1 MNMYGMPDAVL
12 TASTPRVER
21 GQEEGIYRTIAKWAV
36 LVFAFL
42 LPLFVLP
49 VTSAMI
55 EANKFVFL
63 IVVASVALIAWFL
76 GIVVSG
82 TLRVRV
88 SPILTILAAFIGA
101 GILATA
107 LSVSP
112 EKSLF
117 GNGIVFAGS
126 LTSIIALSAI
136 ACVALHVFDDRG
148 RVLAKTL
155 GAGTLLALVIG
166 LLQLLEIY
174 ILGVDAFGSRAF
186 NTVGSVN
193 ALGMLAA
200 FSLPLFAKLRL
211 PLPRL
216 KKANVALVGVVVSLA
231 ILVILNWWVFWVVTI
246 AGMIGLIIWD
256 SVASLRMGERKFRM
270 AHFLLPMTVIVL
282 GVFLLIVHFSVPT
295 VRNALPVEVAPSF
308 GLSWDVMIKTFGKNL
323 ISGFGQENFLLAF
336 DRFGAQRLAQTTLGD
351 IRFLSGTS
359 EAMTMVVEQG
369 AVGILALG
377 TMLWMFGLALVRMAR
392 RVQSDEA
399 VHGAVFSMAV
409 AMLVGFFLFS
419 FEGTLMGVFFLLLAL
434 VALAAAADH
443 EELIHIEERP
453 AWSLAASLGFIT
465 VLISVLTGGY
475 FVASAYTGD
484 VQFAKALRVTDN
496 AQASESMARALAWA
510 PDTDRYLRAIAQRQV
525 AIIGTEIN
533 APAGSQDAERQAR
546 IQTAVNN
553 AIGAARRA
561 TEADSSDSLNWF
573 TLATTY
579 QQLLG
584 VLENADGLAEDAY
597 KKTADLRPGDP
608 TFSNQLGTMYL
619 AKADLSRQLA
629 RNAGANASR
638 FNAEAEASLI
648 KAEEH
653 FKKAIEMSSNFG
665 QAIYNLGAVYDRQGK
680 VKDAIREL
688 ERIVPANANNANM
701 LFELGLLY
709 YRDDRKTDAVA
720 AFERAVLISPDF
732 SNARWYLALILEE
745 QKKLPEAIEQVQRIL
760 SLEAN
765 KDNETIQEKL
775 VQLEQGLATIG
786 PDGALDEKPL

>member
-1 MNMYGMPDAVL
+1 MPDAVL
-12 TASTPRVER
+12 TASAPRVER
-21 GQEEGIYRTIAKWAV
+21 GQEEGIYRAIAKWAV

-49 VTSAMI
+49 VTTAAV
-55 EANKFVFL
+55 EANKFVL
-63 IVVASVALIAWFL
+63 VVVAASLALIAWFL

-82 TLRVRV
+82 TLRVRM
-88 SPILTILAAFIGA
+88 SPVLTILAAFIGA
-101 GILATA
+101 GILATVF
-107 LSVSP
+107 SVSP

-117 GNGIVFAGS
+117 GNGIGFAGS
-126 LTSIIALSAI
+126 LTSIIALSAL

-148 RVLAKTL
+148 RRLAQVFGG
-155 GAGTLLALVIG
+155 GALLALIIG

-174 ILGVDAFGSRAF
+174 LLGAAAFSSRAF

-193 ALGMLAA
+193 ALGMFAA

-211 PLPRL
+211 PLPRFEKVNL
-216 KKANVALVGVVVSLA
+216 AMIGVLVSLA
-231 ILVILNWWVFWVVTI
+231 ILVILNWWIFWTAAI
-246 AGMIGLIIWD
+246 AGMVGLIIWD
-256 SVASLRMGERKFRM
+256 SVASLRMGARTFRM
-270 AHFLLPMTVIVL
+270 AHFLLPMTVVVL
-282 GVFLLIVHFSVPT
+282 GVFLLIVNFSVPA

-308 GLSWDVMIKTFGKNL
+308 SLSWDVMMKTFGKNL

-359 EAMTMVVEQG
+359 EAMTMIVEQG

-377 TMLWMFGLALVRMAR
+377 AMVWMLTLALARMAR
-392 RVQSDEA
+392 RTQSDEA
-399 VHGAVFSMAV
+399 VHGAVFSTAV

-419 FEGTLMGVFFLLLAL
+419 FEGTLMGTFFLVLAL
-434 VALAAAADH
+434 VALAAAADR

-484 VQFAKALRVTDN
+484 VQFAKAVRVTDN
-496 AQASESMARALAWA
+496 TEASERMARALAWA
-510 PDTDRYLRAIAQRQV
+510 PDTDRYLRAIAQRQL

-619 AKADLSRQLA
+619 AKADLTRQLA
-629 RNAGANASR
+629 RSGGANAAR
-638 FNAEAEASLI
+638 FSAEAEASLI

-653 FKKAIEMSSNFG
+653 FKKAIEVSPNFG

-680 VKDAIREL
+680 VKEAVREL
-688 ERIVPANANNANM
+688 ERIAPANANNASI

-709 YRDDRKTDAVA
+709 YRDDRKNDAIT

-745 QKKLPEAIEQVQRIL
+745 QKRLPEAIEQVKRIL
-760 SLEAN
+760 ALEAN
-765 KDNETIQEKL
+765 KDNKTVQDKL
-775 VQLEQGLATIG
+775 AQLEQGLATIG
-786 PDGALDEKPL
+786 PDGALDEQPL